1 SIPRRGLTKKVFFY
15 LCTSLSPRQRLVLS
29 DLVWFPQE
37 LAGAAGPLDR
47 RERRAPPFQRRSPA
61 DDLAVST
68 FRDAAKQLPELAK
81 LFAPIIHEDAALI
94 DPRALKDGMRF
105 SRPVPDLN
113 DSAIGPWLQL
123 RRSTRYAGPP
133 GESRRTS
140 MAGLSFRSPR

>member
-1 SIPRRGLTKKVFFY
+1 PKNPPEARGRLTRGEK
-15 LCTSLSPRQRLVLS
+15 
-29 DLVWFPQE
+29 
-37 LAGAAGPLDR
+37 G
-47 RERRAPPFQRRSPA
+47 APPSQRRSPA